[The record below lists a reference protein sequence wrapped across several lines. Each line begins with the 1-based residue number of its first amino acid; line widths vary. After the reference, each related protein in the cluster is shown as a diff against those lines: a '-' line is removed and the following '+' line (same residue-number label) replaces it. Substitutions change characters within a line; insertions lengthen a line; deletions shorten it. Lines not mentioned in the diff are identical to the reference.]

1 MGFISSLK
9 IAISQNSRVVLFA
22 AATGWLMGAVCK
34 AAQAGLHNR
43 ALGVWV
49 GLNGG
54 RRKKGKGGNSGG
66 SLGYLE
72 QGNGLGIVL

>member
-1 MGFISSLK
+1 
-9 IAISQNSRVVLFA
+9 
-22 AATGWLMGAVCK
+22 MGAGCK
-34 AAQAGLHNR
+34 AASADLHNR